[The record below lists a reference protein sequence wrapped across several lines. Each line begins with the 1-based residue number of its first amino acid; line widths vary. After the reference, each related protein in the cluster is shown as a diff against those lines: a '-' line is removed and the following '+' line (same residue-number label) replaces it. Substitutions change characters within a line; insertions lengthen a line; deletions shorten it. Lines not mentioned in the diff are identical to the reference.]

1 MLLDQLLLDL
11 RPANLKAE
19 ARRLYGKYSRR
30 LRRLDERVVHL
41 PAATAGK
48 PRGRVLFSYILD
60 PFLLADPALIPYS
73 HTHFW
78 ESYTIAR
85 IWSELGFELD
95 CVSWVN
101 RGFVP
106 RQAYD
111 IVIDVRENLSRWAP
125 LLPGALKVQHLDTS
139 HYSFNNRAQ
148 QQRLDAL
155 ARRRGVVLQSNKML
169 PVHQGLELADVGVV
183 LGNRFTQSTY
193 AFAGKPLLHVPVS
206 VPFPYNE
213 VEGKNFDAVRRRYLW
228 FGSGGLV
235 HKGLDLV
242 LEAFAGLPDHELVV
256 CGPIRRERDFE
267 RTYFREL
274 YQTPN
279 IRTLG
284 WVDVAPASFL
294 ELAGSCLGLVYP
306 SCAEGGGSSIYT
318 CMHAGLLPVVDVE
331 ASVDVEPS
339 WGVLL
344 KAVDPAAIRAAVR
357 VLSSRPA
364 AELAAMSR
372 VAREQAR
379 RTSSKEI
386 FIQAYR
392 RAAESLLDGSFRSLA
407 PPSPLAPHEL
417 TAPLEEP

>member
-1 MLLDQLLLDL
+1 MFDQLLLDL
-11 RPANLKAE
+11 SPANVASE
-19 ARRLYGKYSRR
+19 FRRLYGKYSRR
-30 LRRLDERVVHL
+30 LRRLDERVIHL
-41 PAATAGK
+41 PAATATA
-48 PRGRVLFSYILD
+48 RGSVLFSYILD

-85 IWSELGFELD
+85 TWTELGFEVD

-101 RGFVP
+101 RSFTP
-106 RQAYD
+106 RRAYD
-111 IVIDVRENLSRWAP
+111 IVIDVRENLARWAP

-139 HYSFNNRAQ
+139 HHSFNNRAQ

-155 ARRRGVVLQSNKML
+155 ARRRGVRLKSNKML
-169 PVHQGLELADVGVV
+169 PVHQGLELADAGVV
-183 LGNRFTQSTY
+183 LGNRFTQGTY

-206 VPFPYNE
+206 VPFTYDE
-213 VEGKNFDAVRRRYLW
+213 VPGKNFEAVRRRYLW

-242 LEAFAGLPDHELVV
+242 LEAFAGMPDHELLV

-274 YQTPN
+274 YKTAN

-284 WVDVAPASFL
+284 WVDVEPSSFL
-294 ELAGSCLGLVYP
+294 ALAASCLGLVYP

-318 CMHAGLLPVVDVE
+318 CMHAGLLPMVDVE

-344 KAVDPAAIRAAVR
+344 EAVDPAAIRAEVR
-357 VLSSRPA
+357 ALSSRPA
-364 AELAAMSR
+364 PELAAMSR
-372 VAREQAR
+372 AAREQAR

-386 FIQAYR
+386 FARAYR
-392 RAAESLLDGSFRSLA
+392 QAAEALLDGSFRSLA
-407 PPSPLAPHEL
+407 PPAPLSPHEL